1 MAKNTNNCA
10 VLRVSEKTREKLIK
24 FYEDKKRDKVI
35 PYVVFQAQDGDTVVT
50 LLALSIPN
58 IAVFWF
64 LVKSK
69 KQKPPFAAI
78 SLNILMHI
86 GWGSVLS
93 KSLKIGV
100 QFNYVAGILI
110 IVIILIS
117 TIILLICSCLKDK
130 HYSIFTKIYIQ
141 K

>member
-1 MAKNTNNCA
+1 MFCFLYFGTC
-10 VLRVSEKTREKLIK
+10 T
-24 FYEDKKRDKVI
+24 F
-35 PYVVFQAQDGDTVVT
+35 
-50 LLALSIPN
+50 N

-117 TIILLICSCLKDK
+117 TIILLIYSCLKDK
-130 HYSIFTKIYIQ
+130 HYSLFTSFENLYPKVRNLMTLQESINYHKKFPPVINIIGKGKVEESQ
-141 K
+141 EIWTK